1 MGNGIDDRK
10 LTNQKYEVDD
20 KKGRTGEKH
29 RRWSHNSEV
38 NWSKEHKSE
47 VKNKIKNKRYWNSEY

>member
-29 RRWSHNSEV
+29 RR
-38 NWSKEHKSE
+38 
-47 VKNKIKNKRYWNSEY
+47 